1 MNDFISKKL
10 APSGVLRVGLNMSN
24 FLLVS
29 GVDKSGFPEGLSPDV
44 GKKIAEELNVA
55 CKLVKFG
62 RPGLLADAVNDD
74 LWDIGNIAHEK
85 ERSKTIAVSYTH
97 LTLPTT

>member
-29 GVDKSGFPEGLSPDV
+29 GVDKLGFPDGLSPDV
-44 GKKIAEELNVA
+44 GKKLQKN
-55 CKLVKFG
+55 
-62 RPGLLADAVNDD
+62 
-74 LWDIGNIAHEK
+74 
-85 ERSKTIAVSYTH
+85 
-97 LTLPTT
+97 